1 MSQIICPI
9 SGEIL
14 YKSDLFLGFNL
25 SDVHPI
31 FRAKKELILSTD
43 MIFRFQAAKNL
54 REKKMYFL
62 AVLNT
67 TDLVDFTYPA
77 NPAPYVV
84 EACFLDAITL
94 APWIDF
100 AKAKMHPH
108 RERIQFP
115 RYKIDKMN
123 SEMKNISIWI
133 SALYDIRNI
142 FLEASRQ
149 EELKKDLTNKAAD
162 IEREFKTA
170 SAFGRAFTMPLA
182 RWALEMAEVESGVF
196 EKWRTILCT
205 PLEDAWTLQKEDV
218 EEILECL
225 RSNLPINNDQVIAV
239 ISQCKLLLA
248 KSQESFVSF
257 AFVEDETP
265 ERQQPHTPSSKD
277 FTMDS
282 PASSEPL
289 IRLEDIGP
297 EPKRSQFIRH
307 FEYLQ
312 AKARWDLL
320 KKAAEGGLGGEYG
333 QF

>member
-100 AKAKMHPH
+100 ARAKMNPR
-108 RERIQFP
+108 RERISFP
-115 RYKIDKMN
+115 RYKIDKST

-133 SALYDIRNI
+133 SALYDIRNL
-142 FLEASRQ
+142 FLEENRQ

-170 SAFGRAFTMPLA
+170 SAFGRAFTLPLA

-218 EEILECL
+218 EEILDCL
-225 RSNLPINNDQVIAV
+225 RANLPINNDQVIAV

-257 AFVEDETP
+257 AFVEDEVP
-265 ERQQPHTPSSKD
+265 ANIKSSGPKG
-277 FTMDS
+277 FTIDS
-282 PASSEPL
+282 PLDSEPL
-289 IRLEDIGP
+289 LKLEDIGP
-297 EPKRSQFIRH
+297 EPKRSQFIKT

-320 KKAAEGGLGGEYG
+320 KKQVDGGLGGEYG